1 MIDINSLIT
10 ENTNLVEI
18 YICNKQL
25 FDNKKINIELNIDF
39 LNKIK
44 QTFKITREV
53 KYISYNRN
61 NLNYI
66 YDTSNDNQLLITRN
80 LEKDNF
86 ENYKA
91 NLKEMVEHFRKDLN
105 EPNLPFICGELSER
119 PDFIDFNN
127 VVVRKIKEYIPN
139 SDYVT
144 AEGTKL
150 LEDNIHFDAESARK
164 LGERYAQKVLELTQK
179 K

>member
-53 KYISYNRN
+53 IIYMI
-61 NLNYI
+61 LAMIINY
-66 YDTSNDNQLLITRN
+66 
-80 LEKDNF
+80 
-86 ENYKA
+86 
-91 NLKEMVEHFRKDLN
+91 
-105 EPNLPFICGELSER
+105 
-119 PDFIDFNN
+119 
-127 VVVRKIKEYIPN
+127 
-139 SDYVT
+139 
-144 AEGTKL
+144 
-150 LEDNIHFDAESARK
+150 
-164 LGERYAQKVLELTQK
+164 
-179 K
+179 

>member
-86 ENYKA
+86 ENYNKIDLYYLI
-91 NLKEMVEHFRKDLN
+91 LKENKLPNYYFACTNNLDNKEDLN
-105 EPNLPFICGELSER
+105 VVEFKINNRITLIIRNNNCFIQYKYN
-119 PDFIDFNN
+119 NN
-127 VVVRKIKEYIPN
+127 VETDKISFILNNIIK
-139 SDYVT
+139 
-144 AEGTKL
+144 KL
-150 LEDNIHFDAESARK
+150 NNL
-164 LGERYAQKVLELTQK
+164 V
-179 K
+179 